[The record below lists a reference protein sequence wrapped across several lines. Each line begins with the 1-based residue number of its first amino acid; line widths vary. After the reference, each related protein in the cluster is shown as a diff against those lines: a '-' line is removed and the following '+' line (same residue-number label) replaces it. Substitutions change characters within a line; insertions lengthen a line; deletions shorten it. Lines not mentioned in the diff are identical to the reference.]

1 LPPSNLSGVSNV
13 HEARLALG
21 KRLRELRSTAGL
33 SGRALAESLS
43 WQPSKVSK
51 IENGRQTPSDDD
63 IRAWTGATHREDQ
76 ADALLATLHTL
87 EIQHAEWQRILRA
100 GIRPRQ
106 NELLDLDLRTR
117 LFRAF
122 EATVIPGLLQ
132 TAEYARARFAESI
145 RVFRLKNDI
154 NEAVQGRLQRQEIL
168 YRPDKRFHFVLTEA
182 ALRMRLCPPEVM
194 LGQLDRLISF
204 SALPNVRLG
213 IVGFGTQYA
222 TSPWHGFWLYDQDR
236 VVVETYSAALT
247 LTQPQE
253 IELYARVFDE
263 LAAVASYGRAAR
275 AIINGV
281 GDDLA
286 AEVPDDDGATLPNGS
301 HAKLVASNT
310 EKFSVLA
317 NSSLLRSQEGVRN
330 GAHARRFGRGL
341 GAYICPA
348 ARTRPACSP
357 ARTCP

>member
-1 LPPSNLSGVSNV
+1 LPPNKLSGVSNV

-21 KRLRELRSTAGL
+21 RRLRELRSSAGL
-33 SGRALAESLS
+33 SGRQFAESLS
-43 WQPSKVSK
+43 WPASKVSK

-63 IRAWTGATHREDQ
+63 IRGWVASTRSEDQ
-76 ADALLATLHTL
+76 TDALLATLHSL

-117 LFRAF
+117 LFRTF

-132 TAEYARARFAESI
+132 TAEYARARFAEGI

-182 ALRMRLCPPEVM
+182 ALRMRLCPPAVM

-204 SALPNVRLG
+204 SALPNVRFG
-213 IVGFGTQYA
+213 IIGFNTQYA

-275 AIINGV
+275 AIINNI

-286 AEVPDDDGATLPNGS
+286 AETPADDGSQFRGPIGT
-301 HAKLVASNT
+301 KLLASNT

-317 NSSLLRSQEGVRN
+317 NDPLLRCQEGARPDGDNVR
-330 GAHARRFGRGL
+330 RGL
-341 GAYICPA
+341 SEYIRSLA
-348 ARTRPACSP
+348 DSGRASVP
-357 ARTCP
+357 ARACP